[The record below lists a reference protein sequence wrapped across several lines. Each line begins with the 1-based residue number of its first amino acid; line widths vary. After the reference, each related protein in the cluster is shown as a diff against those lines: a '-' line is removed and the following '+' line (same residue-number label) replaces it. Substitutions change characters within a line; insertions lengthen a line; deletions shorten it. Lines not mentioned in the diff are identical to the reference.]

1 MRRAIAALITSTA
14 LFAGGA
20 LVAAPTASAATPQ
33 ADWWNYTWY
42 TTDSHKGGTVYIRKN
57 DDIVD
62 LCDTYADGLA
72 PRVDVSWD
80 VNIVTRQHYNLTASG
95 GYGSCVEATATNG
108 YDIPEGKTVYVTI
121 GLGPDYDNSSSHT
134 YTNNG

>member
-1 MRRAIAALITSTA
+1 MRNTIAAVLTSAT
-14 LFAGGA
+14 LLAGA
-20 LVAAPTASAATPQ
+20 AIIAAPSASAATPQ

-42 TTDSHKGGTVYIRKN
+42 TSDSHHGGTVYIRKN

-62 LCDTYADGLA
+62 LCDSYADGLA
-72 PRVDVSWD
+72 PRVDVSWP
-80 VNIVTRQHYNLTASG
+80 VGINVWQHYTLTAGG

-108 YDIPEGKTVYVTI
+108 YDLPEGQTI
-121 GLGPDYDNSSSHT
+121 RVSMGLGPDFKYQVNHS